1 MQIRPKTRFTLLGV
15 VGGWT
20 RTFGVLHDG
29 DTFLALETPID
40 LYLLARHSCHTNN
53 PAHQRRVYQLGAV
66 GGLAHY
72 TTAYSSPILIEA

>member
-1 MQIRPKTRFTLLGV
+1 MQIRRKIRFTLLGV

-40 LYLLARHSCHTNN
+40 LYLLAI
-53 PAHQRRVYQLGAV
+53 AA
-66 GGLAHY
+66 
-72 TTAYSSPILIEA
+72 ILITQRTNAACTNLELLEGWRIILLHTVVQS